1 MSRLAQ
7 LGVFAS
13 VVGSVATFMGL
24 FPGAVEID
32 ITPGIGLAQIVVALV
47 GLVLLTT
54 GAYLFVYAVVH
65 RGRERTLSQDIGM
78 RMGLTGLTFAVAA
91 SLADVLGFGS
101 HTLGTGLTFGRLQ
114 SIGMAIGFMLA
125 SLGVVVYGF
134 RR

>member
-1 MSRLAQ
+1 
-7 LGVFAS
+7 
-13 VVGSVATFMGL
+13 
-24 FPGAVEID
+24 
-32 ITPGIGLAQIVVALV
+32 
-47 GLVLLTT
+47 
-54 GAYLFVYAVVH
+54 
-65 RGRERTLSQDIGM
+65 
-78 RMGLTGLTFAVAA
+78 MGLTGLTFAVAA